1 MSSERNGAAGEGSR
15 RQGIQPRYRRGF
27 GCATWVNMGML
38 AFLAAAFVLPLPL
51 WWVGDGVLF
60 GEIQFRLSL
69 FGIVLLLPGMALGA
83 AVGSRTYR
91 APVRAASRVGAGIG
105 ALASWTSFVLIVA
118 WLSGGIVYLY
128 APFALAAAGLVLYAL
143 YARGQ
148 SFGRRRTLVLL
159 ATAISVVSG
168 IVALALDPSVLGPVG
183 ALFSVAAGAIGGWV
197 AGFGYARAGGDEMI
211 PPGSTI
217 RPKGPRQP
225 RRKPR

>member
-1 MSSERNGAAGEGSR
+1 MSQRNGAAGEGSGQ
-15 RQGIQPRYRRGF
+15 QGIRPRYRRGF

-38 AFLAAAFVLPLPL
+38 TFLAAAFVFPLPL

-69 FGIVLLLPGMALGA
+69 FGIVLLLPGMMIGA

-91 APVRAASRVGAGIG
+91 APVRRASRVGAGIG
-105 ALASWTSFVLIVA
+105 ALASWTSFILIVA
-118 WLSGGIVYLY
+118 WLSGSIIYLY
-128 APFALAAAGLVLYAL
+128 APFAFVAGALVLYAL

-148 SFGRRRTLVLL
+148 SFSRRRMLVLVAMGL
-159 ATAISVVSG
+159 SVVSG
-168 IVALALDPSVLGPVG
+168 IVALALDASVLGPVG
-183 ALFSVAAGAIGGWV
+183 AVFSVAAGAVGGWV
-197 AGFGYARAGGDEMI
+197 AGFGYARTGGDEMI

-217 RPKGPRQP
+217 RPGGSRQP